1 MRLIFRLLVAVL
13 GLVFLASLLAAGV
26 LLLLVWLL
34 KAAWARLTGRP
45 VKPWVF
51 QFKRHAAWGGFE
63 GFNGFK
69 DFKGFNDMT
78 GVRGA
83 ALPGSKLR
91 AADDNVIDVTPKEVK

>member
-1 MRLIFRLLVAVL
+1 M
-13 GLVFLASLLAAGV
+13 
-26 LLLLVWLL
+26 LVWLL

-45 VKPWVF
+45 VQPWVF

-91 AADDNVIDVTPKEVK
+91 AADDNVIDVTPKEIK